1 MKSPGADLFSL
12 RIFSRKMIK
21 LTFLIRDKII
31 KDWKPFIDFVLKMDE
46 MDENELVIS
55 EFSD

>member
-12 RIFSRKMIK
+12 RIFSRMMVK
-21 LTFLIRDKII
+21 LIFLIRDKII

-46 MDENELVIS
+46 NELVIS